1 MLQPL
6 LLPGKD
12 GNPFSVHISSED
24 ENTLHVYF
32 GLALL
37 EKVKGKDG
45 FQYKYLL
52 ARLYNSGY
60 ERKILHDTFG
70 HALDTLRRWG
80 DAVIT
85 GDANVIVRAFSGK
98 GAQKVMTEEIEKF
111 VRSEF
116 GRIFPTDKYTYS
128 KTIKCRVEE
137 VFKVHFSSERLRK
150 IFTSEKK
157 LMEGEYARK
166 EGLHEESDKA
176 NACECFENLSSPEE
190 ENRNNSLSNL
200 ENMKVT
206 SEKVFLHH
214 IGIVLVFGL
223 LNDMKFGHQ
232 IIEQWICSILLGKV
246 NLEQTESLNY
256 DALDFLLG
264 FQAIRKA
271 KTQHTILRHLAT
283 DNESRIKMLQLNAEY
298 VNGRNYE
305 YFYYDP
311 HSIKYTGMK
320 NILKG
325 WCGSS
330 GKITKVNYQDFFHTP
345 NGFPIYF
352 EIHDN
357 LIDMRERFIKSVD
370 FFSKEIINSEG
381 KTFIIDRGIYGR
393 EKMIKISERGYGLVT
408 WEKSYK
414 RDAWNENGNIIELK
428 IERPKNCSTDIK
440 TWSVKFIRDNSFS
453 KIPGFYRLIVKILPP
468 GKNRKEAE
476 VSVLTNGKIND
487 TTAVRSMLNRWVQEN
502 DFRYMV
508 INFGLNQITSYES
521 EDYNDMMDTI
531 AEKKVMSESY
541 KVIREAV
548 TSIKTKLGKELV
560 KILSDKE
567 NEAISMNPSAS
578 ILKKELS
585 DLEKEM
591 NEVEMYE
598 NKIEKLIRENA
609 SKLSTDK
616 KAMLDAVKI
625 LSRNIFF
632 SMLKI
637 FRPIYN
643 NYRNDHKILRELIC
657 SHGYFSAEEK
667 RLTFQINLERRLSPE
682 QKRKIEHF
690 ICSIENNINEKN
702 IFRKNVSLT
711 IH

>member
-1 MLQPL
+1 
-6 LLPGKD
+6 
-12 GNPFSVHISSED
+12 
-24 ENTLHVYF
+24 
-32 GLALL
+32 
-37 EKVKGKDG
+37 
-45 FQYKYLL
+45 
-52 ARLYNSGY
+52 
-60 ERKILHDTFG
+60 
-70 HALDTLRRWG
+70 
-80 DAVIT
+80 
-85 GDANVIVRAFSGK
+85 
-98 GAQKVMTEEIEKF
+98 
-111 VRSEF
+111 
-116 GRIFPTDKYTYS
+116 
-128 KTIKCRVEE
+128 
-137 VFKVHFSSERLRK
+137 
-150 IFTSEKK
+150 
-157 LMEGEYARK
+157 
-166 EGLHEESDKA
+166 
-176 NACECFENLSSPEE
+176 
-190 ENRNNSLSNL
+190 
-200 ENMKVT
+200 
-206 SEKVFLHH
+206 
-214 IGIVLVFGL
+214 
-223 LNDMKFGHQ
+223 
-232 IIEQWICSILLGKV
+232 
-246 NLEQTESLNY
+246 
-256 DALDFLLG
+256 
-264 FQAIRKA
+264 
-271 KTQHTILRHLAT
+271 
-283 DNESRIKMLQLNAEY
+283 
-298 VNGRNYE
+298 
-305 YFYYDP
+305 
-311 HSIKYTGMK
+311 
-320 NILKG
+320 
-325 WCGSS
+325 
-330 GKITKVNYQDFFHTP
+330 
-345 NGFPIYF
+345 
-352 EIHDN
+352 
-357 LIDMRERFIKSVD
+357 
-370 FFSKEIINSEG
+370 
-381 KTFIIDRGIYGR
+381 
-393 EKMIKISERGYGLVT
+393 
-408 WEKSYK
+408 
-414 RDAWNENGNIIELK
+414 
-428 IERPKNCSTDIK
+428 
-440 TWSVKFIRDNSFS
+440 
-453 KIPGFYRLIVKILPP
+453 
-468 GKNRKEAE
+468 
-476 VSVLTNGKIND
+476 
-487 TTAVRSMLNRWVQEN
+487 MLNRWVQEN